1 MKKVVLKYGGYGFVL
16 STVLFLLGL
25 YIGKGVA
32 YSTQEVI
39 GYVTIIA
46 SLVFVFFGIKHFRD
60 KENQGKLSFG
70 KGMIIGISISAIS
83 ALGIALADLIYTTAI
98 NPDFFEEYKAV
109 MVAEGYEGEIPEYS
123 SGFMAFIMF
132 VTVLTIGVIIS
143 LLSSLVLQ
151 RKK

>member
-32 YSTQEVI
+32 YTTQEVI

>member
-1 MKKVVLKYGGYGFVL
+1 MKKVILKYGGYGFVL
-16 STVLFLLGL
+16 STILFLLGL

-46 SLVFVFFGIKHFRD
+46 SLIFVFFGIKHFRD

-83 ALGIALADLIYTTAI
+83 ALGIALADLIYTTVI

-109 MVAEGYEGEIPEYS
+109 MVTEGYEGEIPEYS

-132 VTVLTIGVIIS
+132 VTVLTIGVVIS

-151 RKK
+151 HKK